1 MSDTKSKS
9 STRIDTRGLPEDLD
23 PRYFYEYRIMKRSK
37 EASGIEGLILNY
49 MPRSVIRSLAFAI
62 DPYSQFRTSSGKI
75 TPTNRTVTREFRN
88 VFDRQVWTRRNFNS
102 YTASTKNYQNIPG
115 REGPTKSWS
124 TSSGTS
130 GSYSTQNLLMTRSD
144 TTRRT
149 RIIGSTQGELELL
162 KPTFVVPPNVIRR
175 VNTSYRHL
183 PIVGSGA
190 FPEINDSEETVVTEV
205 IPGASLSKANVDSL
219 RSIEK
224 SHANELIQKHSIPM
238 YAGLSPQFRNFSFF
252 RELVELRDLPRSI
265 LQLKD
270 TLWNL
275 AQVYKSVQDSRVRDL
290 VFSLGTSARDIPKEY
305 VGYHFGWKLVYKALM
320 DLLTKPEQASK
331 QISLLIRRSGKAT
344 TYRSRRIITSV
355 SDTGIPGFAVPDIH
369 PSQSLSVLKHRI
381 ERTSEIRMVVN
392 STYDFPEV
400 NRIKFAET
408 KFLDKLGVFPRP
420 TDLYN
425 LVPWSWLLDWFT
437 GMGDYVNII
446 DEINRDKSLINW
458 GVISVISRGKLIT
471 NATAN
476 VTSTHT
482 VQVSYS
488 GTGTTTTLRTPH
500 NYEAHC
506 DFVFHCRRDLGGVP
520 GLRKT
525 SDIDSLSP
533 YQKSI
538 LGALITLRAKY
549 SR

>member
-62 DPYSQFRTSSGKI
+62 DPYSQFRTSSGRI
-75 TPTNRTVTREFRN
+75 TPANRTVTREFRN
-88 VFDRQVWTRRNFNS
+88 VFDRQVWSRKNFNS

-115 REGPTKSWS
+115 REGPTRSWS
-124 TSSGTS
+124 TSSSTS
-130 GSYSTQNLLMTRSD
+130 GSYSAPILKMSRSD

-149 RIIGSTQGELELL
+149 RIIGSTQGELEFLR
-162 KPTFVVPPNVIRR
+162 PTYAVPPNVVRR
-175 VNTSYRHL
+175 VNTQYRHL
-183 PIVGSGA
+183 PIIGNGS
-190 FPEINDSEETVVTEV
+190 FPEINDSTETVITEV
-205 IPGASLSKANVDSL
+205 NPGASLSSANVDSL

-224 SHANELIQKHSIPM
+224 NYATELIQKHSLPM
-238 YAGLSPQFRNFSFF
+238 YAALSPQFRNFSFF

-270 TLWNL
+270 TLQHL
-275 AQVYKSVQDSRVRDL
+275 ATVYKSVQDSRVRDL

-305 VGYHFGWKLVYKALM
+305 VGYHFGWKQVYKALM
-320 DLLTKPEQASK
+320 DLLSKPDLAAK

-355 SDTGIPGFAVPDIH
+355 SDTGIPGFAVADIH
-369 PSQSLSVLKHRI
+369 PSQSFSILKHRI
-381 ERTSEIRMVVN
+381 ERTTEIRLVVN
-392 STYDFPEV
+392 STYDFPVV
-400 NRIKFAET
+400 NRVKFAET

-437 GMGDYVNII
+437 GLGDYVNVI

-458 GVISVISRGKLIT
+458 GMISVVSRGKLIT
-471 NATAN
+471 NATAI
-476 VTSTHT
+476 VTSSRT
-482 VQVSYS
+482 VQTSYS
-488 GTGTTTTLRTPH
+488 GTGTTTTLKTPH
-500 NYEAHC
+500 NYEARCEYVYHL
-506 DFVFHCRRDLGGVP
+506 RRDLGGIP

-525 SDIDSLSP
+525 SDIDSLST

-538 LGALITLRAKY
+538 LGALLTMRAKY